1 MCTLKCR
8 PTHTRTYKRICRS
21 AVCRRYA
28 REAQHI
34 SINAR
39 SAKPA
44 AAAAVT
50 PIHGHAHAIL
60 RFWAPSAGAVCECA
74 CVRVCASV
82 CKCASVRVAI
92 NYYRTILLSRLCVCV
107 MRRRRAYELKSSAVR
122 RGAKHN
128 YGCARVDAEMR
139 ATPAGRSVG
148 RSVCCYSSVRSLC
161 TRLHS
166 HHTPAANV
174 RRRKS
179 LLSGWRQDGRTDE
192 RRRCLAL
199 AAVIESRCKV

>member
-1 MCTLKCR
+1 MRTHTHLHNLCQQQILARTGHKTAAHVIRHQLSAASQYVNIHTHTRTQCMCIVWCVHTEMQAN
-8 PTHTRTYKRICRS
+8 THTRTYKRICRS

-82 CKCASVRVAI
+82 CKCGSVRVAI
-92 NYYRTILLSRLCVCV
+92 NYYRTILLSRLCACVCV
-107 MRRRRAYELKSSAVR
+107 CLLTERCGVGVRTNSSPVRCGGGLNTITDARA
-122 RGAKHN
+122 
-128 YGCARVDAEMR
+128 
-139 ATPAGRSVG
+139 
-148 RSVCCYSSVRSLC
+148 
-161 TRLHS
+161 
-166 HHTPAANV
+166 
-174 RRRKS
+174 
-179 LLSGWRQDGRTDE
+179 
-192 RRRCLAL
+192 
-199 AAVIESRCKV
+199 